1 MVNPELK
8 VFIEAEIIPE
18 YKNFGRSHNV
28 EHVQRVISNSL
39 ELAKFLVDGKI
50 DEDMAYA
57 IAAYHD
63 LGMSGPREIHH
74 ITSGKILMKDSR
86 LRKWFSPEQIQ
97 VMKEAVEDHRASSDH
112 APRSIYGRIVAEADR
127 DLEPDVVFTRAIE
140 YGLEHYPELG
150 KGAQWRR
157 FVEHMDE
164 KYSPNGYITLWIP
177 GSINE
182 QNLKQVRTVIADR
195 DALRRTFNEIFDR
208 LNHPEVRA
216 CRDPGVVDF
225 VNP

>member
-8 VFIEAEIIPE
+8 AFIEAEIIPE

-28 EHVQRVISNSL
+28 EHVRRVISNSL
-39 ELAKFLVDGKI
+39 ELAKFLGDGKI

-74 ITSGKILMKDSR
+74 ITSGKILMEDSR

-112 APRSIYGRIVAEADR
+112 APRSVYGRIVAEADR

-150 KGAQWRR
+150 KEAQWRR
-157 FVEHMDE
+157 FAKHMDE
-164 KYSPNGYITLWIP
+164 KYSSNGYITLWIP
-177 GSINE
+177 GSPNE
-182 QNLKQVRTVIADR
+182 RNLKQIRAVIADR
-195 DALRRTFNEIFDR
+195 NALRRTFDEIFDR
-208 LNHPEVRA
+208 LNHPA
-216 CRDPGVVDF
+216 PSSTT
-225 VNP
+225 

>member
-8 VFIEAEIIPE
+8 AFIEAEIIPE
-18 YKNFGRSHNV
+18 YKSFGRSHNV
-28 EHVQRVISNSL
+28 EHVRRVISNSL
-39 ELAKFLVDGKI
+39 ELAKFLGDGKI

-74 ITSGKILMKDSR
+74 ITSGKILMEDTR
-86 LRKWFSPEQIQ
+86 LRKWFSPEQLL

-112 APRSIYGRIVAEADR
+112 APRSVYGRIVAEADR

-150 KGAQWRR
+150 KEAQWRR
-157 FVEHMDE
+157 FAKHMDE
-164 KYSPNGYITLWIP
+164 KYSSNGYITLWIP
-177 GSINE
+177 GSTNE
-182 QNLKQVRTVIADR
+182 RNLKQVRAVIADR
-195 DALRRTFNEIFDR
+195 NALRRTFNEILDQ
-208 LNHPEVRA
+208 LNHPA
-216 CRDPGVVDF
+216 PSSTT
-225 VNP
+225 

>member
-8 VFIEAEIIPE
+8 AFIEAEIIPE
-18 YKNFGRSHNV
+18 YKSFGRSHNV
-28 EHVQRVISNSL
+28 EHVRRVISNSL
-39 ELAKFLVDGKI
+39 ELAKFLGDGKI

-74 ITSGKILMKDSR
+74 ITSGKILMEDTR
-86 LRKWFSPEQIQ
+86 LRKWFSPEQLL

-112 APRSIYGRIVAEADR
+112 APRSVYGRIVAEADR

-150 KGAQWRR
+150 KEAQWRR
-157 FVEHMDE
+157 FAKHMDE
-164 KYSPNGYITLWIP
+164 KYSSNGYITLWIP
-177 GSINE
+177 GSTNE
-182 QNLKQVRTVIADR
+182 RNLKQIRAVIADR
-195 DALRRTFNEIFDR
+195 NALRRTFNEIFDR
-208 LNHPEVRA
+208 LNHPA
-216 CRDPGVVDF
+216 PSSTT
-225 VNP
+225 

>member
-8 VFIEAEIIPE
+8 AFIEAEIIPE

-28 EHVQRVISNSL
+28 EHVRRVISNSL
-39 ELAKFLVDGKI
+39 ELAKFLGDGKI

-74 ITSGKILMKDSR
+74 ITSGKILMEDSR

-112 APRSIYGRIVAEADR
+112 APRSVYGRIVAEADR

-150 KGAQWRR
+150 KEAQWRR
-157 FVEHMDE
+157 FAKHMDE
-164 KYSPNGYITLWIP
+164 KYSSNGYITLWIP
-177 GSINE
+177 GSTNE
-182 QNLKQVRTVIADR
+182 RNLKQIRAVIADR

-208 LNHPEVRA
+208 LNHPA
-216 CRDPGVVDF
+216 PSSTT
-225 VNP
+225 

>member
-8 VFIEAEIIPE
+8 AFIEAEIIPE
-18 YKNFGRSHNV
+18 YKSFGRSHNV
-28 EHVQRVISNSL
+28 EHVRRVISNSL
-39 ELAKFLVDGKI
+39 ELAKFLGDGKI

-74 ITSGKILMKDSR
+74 ITSGKILMEDTR
-86 LRKWFSPEQIQ
+86 LRKWFSPEQLL

-112 APRSIYGRIVAEADR
+112 APRSVYGRIVAEADR

-150 KGAQWRR
+150 KEAQWRR
-157 FVEHMDE
+157 FCQAH
-164 KYSPNGYITLWIP
+164 G
-177 GSINE
+177 
-182 QNLKQVRTVIADR
+182 R
-195 DALRRTFNEIFDR
+195 EIQ
-208 LNHPEVRA
+208 L
-216 CRDPGVVDF
+216 
-225 VNP
+225 

>member
-1 MVNPELK
+1 MVNPELEA
-8 VFIEAEIIPE
+8 FIEAEIIPE

-28 EHVQRVISNSL
+28 EHVRRVISNSL
-39 ELAKFLVDGKI
+39 ELAKFLGDRKI

-74 ITSGKILMKDSR
+74 ITSGKILMEDSR
-86 LRKWFSPEQIQ
+86 LMKWFSPEQLL

-112 APRSIYGRIVAEADR
+112 APRSVYGRIVAEADR

-150 KGAQWRR
+150 KEAQWRR
-157 FVEHMDE
+157 FAKHMDE
-164 KYSPNGYITLWIP
+164 KYSSNGYITLWIP
-177 GSINE
+177 GSPNE
-182 QNLKQVRTVIADR
+182 RNLKQIRAVIADR
-195 DALRRTFNEIFDR
+195 NALRRTFDEIFDR
-208 LNHPEVRA
+208 LNHPA
-216 CRDPGVVDF
+216 PSSTT
-225 VNP
+225 

>member
-1 MVNPELK
+1 MVNPELEA
-8 VFIEAEIIPE
+8 FIEAEIIPE

-28 EHVQRVISNSL
+28 EHVRRVISNSL
-39 ELAKFLVDGKI
+39 ELAKFLGDGKL

-74 ITSGKILMKDSR
+74 ITSGKMLMEDSR

-112 APRSIYGRIVAEADR
+112 APRSVYGRIVAEADR

-150 KGAQWRR
+150 KEAQWRR
-157 FVEHMDE
+157 FAKHMDE
-164 KYSPNGYITLWIP
+164 KYSSNGYITLWIP
-177 GSINE
+177 GSPNE
-182 QNLKQVRTVIADR
+182 RNLKQIRAVIADR
-195 DALRRTFNEIFDR
+195 NALRRTFNEIFDR
-208 LNHPEVRA
+208 LNHPA
-216 CRDPGVVDF
+216 PSSTT
-225 VNP
+225 

>member
-1 MVNPELK
+1 MVNPELEA
-8 VFIEAEIIPE
+8 FIEAEIIPE

-28 EHVQRVISNSL
+28 EHVRRVISNSL
-39 ELAKFLVDGKI
+39 ELAKFLGDGKL

-74 ITSGKILMKDSR
+74 ITSGKMLMEDSR
-86 LRKWFSPEQIQ
+86 LRKWFSSEQIQ

-112 APRSIYGRIVAEADR
+112 APRSVYGRIVAEADR

-150 KGAQWRR
+150 KEAQWRR
-157 FVEHMDE
+157 FAKHMDE
-164 KYSPNGYITLWIP
+164 KYSSNGYITLWIP
-177 GSINE
+177 GSTNE
-182 QNLKQVRTVIADR
+182 RNLKQVRAVIADR
-195 DALRRTFNEIFDR
+195 NALRRTFNEIFDR
-208 LNHPEVRA
+208 LNHHVPSSTT
-216 CRDPGVVDF
+216 
-225 VNP
+225 

>member
-8 VFIEAEIIPE
+8 AFIEAEIIPE
-18 YKNFGRSHNV
+18 YKSFGRSHNV
-28 EHVQRVISNSL
+28 EHVRRVISNSL
-39 ELAKFLVDGKI
+39 ELAKFLGDGKI

-74 ITSGKILMKDSR
+74 ITSGKILMEDTR
-86 LRKWFSPEQIQ
+86 LRKWFSPEQLL

-112 APRSIYGRIVAEADR
+112 APRSVYGRIVAEADR

-150 KGAQWRR
+150 KEAQWRR
-157 FVEHMDE
+157 FAKHMDE
-164 KYSPNGYITLWIP
+164 KYSSNGYITLWIP
-177 GSINE
+177 GSPNE
-182 QNLKQVRTVIADR
+182 RNLKQIRAVIADR
-195 DALRRTFNEIFDR
+195 NALRRTFDEIFDR
-208 LNHPEVRA
+208 LNHPA
-216 CRDPGVVDF
+216 PSSTT
-225 VNP
+225 

>member
-8 VFIEAEIIPE
+8 AFIEAEIIPE

-28 EHVQRVISNSL
+28 EHVRRVISNSL
-39 ELAKFLVDGKI
+39 ELAKFLGDGKI

-74 ITSGKILMKDSR
+74 ITSGKILMEDSR

-112 APRSIYGRIVAEADR
+112 APRSVYGRIVAEADR

-150 KGAQWRR
+150 KEAQWRR
-157 FVEHMDE
+157 FAKHMDE
-164 KYSPNGYITLWIP
+164 KYSSNGYITLWIP
-177 GSINE
+177 GSPNE
-182 QNLKQVRTVIADR
+182 RNLKQIRAVIADR
-195 DALRRTFNEIFDR
+195 NALRRTFNEILDQ
-208 LNHPEVRA
+208 LNHPEARVCSTAIR
-216 CRDPGVVDF
+216 
-225 VNP
+225 

>member
-8 VFIEAEIIPE
+8 AFIEAEIIPE
-18 YKNFGRSHNV
+18 YKSFGRSHNV
-28 EHVQRVISNSL
+28 EHVRRVISNSL
-39 ELAKFLVDGKI
+39 ELAKFLGDGKI

-74 ITSGKILMKDSR
+74 ITSGKILMEDTR
-86 LRKWFSPEQIQ
+86 LRKWFSPEQLL

-112 APRSIYGRIVAEADR
+112 APRSVYGRIVAEADR

-150 KGAQWRR
+150 KEAQWRR
-157 FVEHMDE
+157 FAKHMDE
-164 KYSPNGYITLWIP
+164 KYSSNGYITLWIP
-177 GSINE
+177 GSTNE
-182 QNLKQVRTVIADR
+182 RNLKQIRAVIADR
-195 DALRRTFNEIFDR
+195 NALRRTFNEILDQ
-208 LNHPEVRA
+208 LNHPA
-216 CRDPGVVDF
+216 PSSTT
-225 VNP
+225 

>member
-1 MVNPELK
+1 MVNPELEA
-8 VFIEAEIIPE
+8 FIEAEIIPE

-28 EHVQRVISNSL
+28 EHVRRVISNSL
-39 ELAKFLVDGKI
+39 ELAKFLGDGKI

-74 ITSGKILMKDSR
+74 ITSGKILMEDTR
-86 LRKWFSPEQIQ
+86 LRKWFSPEQLL

-112 APRSIYGRIVAEADR
+112 APRSVYGRIVAEADR

-150 KGAQWRR
+150 KEAQWRR
-157 FVEHMDE
+157 FAKHMDE
-164 KYSPNGYITLWIP
+164 KYSSNGYITLWIP
-177 GSINE
+177 GSTNE
-182 QNLKQVRTVIADR
+182 RNLKQVRAVIADR
-195 DALRRTFNEIFDR
+195 NALRRTFDEIFDR
-208 LNHPEVRA
+208 LNHPA
-216 CRDPGVVDF
+216 PSSTT
-225 VNP
+225 

>member
-8 VFIEAEIIPE
+8 AFIEAEIIPE
-18 YKNFGRSHNV
+18 YKSFGRSHNV
-28 EHVQRVISNSL
+28 EHVRRVISNSL
-39 ELAKFLVDGKI
+39 ELAKFLGDGKI

-74 ITSGKILMKDSR
+74 ITSGKILMEDTR
-86 LRKWFSPEQIQ
+86 LRKWFSPEQLL

-112 APRSIYGRIVAEADR
+112 APRSVYGRIVAEADR

-150 KGAQWRR
+150 KEAQWRR
-157 FVEHMDE
+157 FAKHMDE
-164 KYSPNGYITLWIP
+164 KYSSNGYITLWIP
-177 GSINE
+177 GSTNE
-182 QNLKQVRTVIADR
+182 RNLKQVRAVIADR
-195 DALRRTFNEIFDR
+195 NALRRTFNEIFDR
-208 LNHPEVRA
+208 LNHHVPSSTT
-216 CRDPGVVDF
+216 
-225 VNP
+225 

>member
-1 MVNPELK
+1 MVNPELEA
-8 VFIEAEIIPE
+8 FIEAEIIPE

-28 EHVQRVISNSL
+28 EHVRRVISNSL
-39 ELAKFLVDGKI
+39 ELAKFLGDGKL

-74 ITSGKILMKDSR
+74 ITSGKMLMEDSR
-86 LRKWFSPEQIQ
+86 LRKWFSSEQIQ

-112 APRSIYGRIVAEADR
+112 APRSVYGRIVAEADR

-150 KGAQWRR
+150 KEAQWRR
-157 FVEHMDE
+157 FAKHMDE
-164 KYSPNGYITLWIP
+164 KYSSNGYITLWIP
-177 GSINE
+177 GSTNE
-182 QNLKQVRTVIADR
+182 RNLKQVRAVIADR
-195 DALRRTFNEIFDR
+195 NALRRTFNEIFDR
-208 LNHPEVRA
+208 LNHPA
-216 CRDPGVVDF
+216 PSSTT
-225 VNP
+225 

>member
-8 VFIEAEIIPE
+8 AFIEAEIIPE

-28 EHVQRVISNSL
+28 EHVRRVISNSL
-39 ELAKFLVDGKI
+39 ELAKFLGDRKI
-50 DEDMAYA
+50 DEDMVYA

-74 ITSGKILMKDSR
+74 ITSGKILMEDSR

-112 APRSIYGRIVAEADR
+112 APRSVYGRIVAEADR

-150 KGAQWRR
+150 KEAQWRR
-157 FVEHMDE
+157 FAKHMDE
-164 KYSPNGYITLWIP
+164 KYSSNGYITLWIP
-177 GSINE
+177 GSTNE
-182 QNLKQVRTVIADR
+182 RNLKQIRAVIADR
-195 DALRRTFNEIFDR
+195 NALRRTFNEIFDR
-208 LNHPEVRA
+208 LNHPA
-216 CRDPGVVDF
+216 PSSTT
-225 VNP
+225 

>member
-1 MVNPELK
+1 MVNPELEA
-8 VFIEAEIIPE
+8 FIEAEIIPE

-28 EHVQRVISNSL
+28 EHVRRVISNSL
-39 ELAKFLVDGKI
+39 ELAKFLGDGKI

-74 ITSGKILMKDSR
+74 ITSGKILMEDSR

-112 APRSIYGRIVAEADR
+112 APRSVYGRIVAEADR

-150 KGAQWRR
+150 KEAQWRR
-157 FVEHMDE
+157 FAKHMDE
-164 KYSPNGYITLWIP
+164 KYSSNGYITLWIP
-177 GSINE
+177 GSTNE
-182 QNLKQVRTVIADR
+182 RNLKQVRAVIADR
-195 DALRRTFNEIFDR
+195 NALRRTFNEIFDR
-208 LNHPEVRA
+208 LNHHVPSSTT
-216 CRDPGVVDF
+216 
-225 VNP
+225 

>member
-1 MVNPELK
+1 MVNPELEA
-8 VFIEAEIIPE
+8 FIEAEIIPE

-28 EHVQRVISNSL
+28 EHVRRVISNSL
-39 ELAKFLVDGKI
+39 ELAKFLGDGKI

-74 ITSGKILMKDSR
+74 ITSGKILMEDSR
-86 LRKWFSPEQIQ
+86 LRKWFSSEQIQ

-112 APRSIYGRIVAEADR
+112 APRSVYGRIVAEADR

-150 KGAQWRR
+150 KEAQWRR
-157 FVEHMDE
+157 FAKHMDE
-164 KYSPNGYITLWIP
+164 KYSSNGYITLWIP
-177 GSINE
+177 GSTNE
-182 QNLKQVRTVIADR
+182 RNLKQVRAVIADR
-195 DALRRTFNEIFDR
+195 NALRRTFNEIFDR
-208 LNHPEVRA
+208 LNHHVPSSTT
-216 CRDPGVVDF
+216 
-225 VNP
+225 

>member
-1 MVNPELK
+1 MVNPELEA
-8 VFIEAEIIPE
+8 FIEAEIIPE

-28 EHVQRVISNSL
+28 EHVRRVISNSL
-39 ELAKFLVDGKI
+39 ELAKFLGDGKI

-74 ITSGKILMKDSR
+74 ITSGKILMEDSR

-112 APRSIYGRIVAEADR
+112 APRSVYGRIVAEADR

-150 KGAQWRR
+150 KEAQWRR
-157 FVEHMDE
+157 FAKHMDE
-164 KYSPNGYITLWIP
+164 KYSSNGYITLWIP
-177 GSINE
+177 GSPNE
-182 QNLKQVRTVIADR
+182 RNLKQIRAVIADR
-195 DALRRTFNEIFDR
+195 NALRRTFNEIFDR
-208 LNHPEVRA
+208 LNHPV
-216 CRDPGVVDF
+216 PSSTT
-225 VNP
+225 

>member
-1 MVNPELK
+1 MVNPELEA
-8 VFIEAEIIPE
+8 FIEAEIIPE

-28 EHVQRVISNSL
+28 EHVRRVISNSL
-39 ELAKFLVDGKI
+39 ELAKFLGDGKI

-74 ITSGKILMKDSR
+74 ITSGKILMEDSR
-86 LRKWFSPEQIQ
+86 LRKWFSPEQLL

-112 APRSIYGRIVAEADR
+112 APRSVYGRIVAEADR

-150 KGAQWRR
+150 KEAQWRR
-157 FVEHMDE
+157 FAKHMDE
-164 KYSPNGYITLWIP
+164 KYSSNGYITLWIP
-177 GSINE
+177 GSTNE
-182 QNLKQVRTVIADR
+182 RNLKQIRAVIADR
-195 DALRRTFNEIFDR
+195 NALRRTFDEIFDR
-208 LNHPEVRA
+208 LNHPA
-216 CRDPGVVDF
+216 PSSTT
-225 VNP
+225 

>member
-8 VFIEAEIIPE
+8 AFIEAEIIPE

-28 EHVQRVISNSL
+28 EHVRRVISNSL
-39 ELAKFLVDGKI
+39 ELAKFLGDGKL

-74 ITSGKILMKDSR
+74 ITSGKILMEDSR

-112 APRSIYGRIVAEADR
+112 APRSVYGRIVAEADR

-150 KGAQWRR
+150 KEAQWRR
-157 FVEHMDE
+157 FAKHMDE
-164 KYSPNGYITLWIP
+164 KYSSNGYITLWIP
-177 GSINE
+177 GSTNE
-182 QNLKQVRTVIADR
+182 RNLKQVRAVIADR
-195 DALRRTFNEIFDR
+195 NALRRTFDEIFDR
-208 LNHPEVRA
+208 LNHPA
-216 CRDPGVVDF
+216 PSSTT
-225 VNP
+225 

>member
-8 VFIEAEIIPE
+8 AFIEAEIIPE

-28 EHVQRVISNSL
+28 EHVRRVISNSL
-39 ELAKFLVDGKI
+39 ELAKFLGDRKI
-50 DEDMAYA
+50 DEDMVYA

-74 ITSGKILMKDSR
+74 ITSGKILMEDSR
-86 LRKWFSPEQIQ
+86 LMKWFSPEQLL

-112 APRSIYGRIVAEADR
+112 APRSVYGRIVAEADR

-150 KGAQWRR
+150 KEAQWRR
-157 FVEHMDE
+157 FAKHMDE
-164 KYSPNGYITLWIP
+164 KYSSNGYITLWIP
-177 GSINE
+177 GSPNE
-182 QNLKQVRTVIADR
+182 RNLKQVRAVIADR
-195 DALRRTFNEIFDR
+195 NALRRTFNEIFDR
-208 LNHPEVRA
+208 LNHHVPSSTT
-216 CRDPGVVDF
+216 
-225 VNP
+225 

>member
-1 MVNPELK
+1 MVNPELEA
-8 VFIEAEIIPE
+8 FIEAEIIPE

-28 EHVQRVISNSL
+28 EHVRRVISNSL
-39 ELAKFLVDGKI
+39 ELAKFLGDGKL

-74 ITSGKILMKDSR
+74 ITSGKMLMEDSR
-86 LRKWFSPEQIQ
+86 LRKWFSSEQIQ

-112 APRSIYGRIVAEADR
+112 APRSVYGRIVAEADR

-150 KGAQWRR
+150 KEAQWRR
-157 FVEHMDE
+157 FAKHMDE
-164 KYSPNGYITLWIP
+164 KYSSNGYITLWIP
-177 GSINE
+177 GSTNE
-182 QNLKQVRTVIADR
+182 RNLKQVRAVIADR
-195 DALRRTFNEIFDR
+195 NALRRTFDEIFDR
-208 LNHPEVRA
+208 LNHPA
-216 CRDPGVVDF
+216 PSSTT
-225 VNP
+225 

>member
-1 MVNPELK
+1 MVNPELEA
-8 VFIEAEIIPE
+8 FIEAEIIPE

-28 EHVQRVISNSL
+28 EHVRRVISNSL
-39 ELAKFLVDGKI
+39 ELAKFLGDGKI

-74 ITSGKILMKDSR
+74 ITSGKILMEDTR
-86 LRKWFSPEQIQ
+86 LRKWFSPEQLL

-112 APRSIYGRIVAEADR
+112 APRSVYGRIVAEADR

-150 KGAQWRR
+150 KEAQWRR
-157 FVEHMDE
+157 FAKHMDE
-164 KYSPNGYITLWIP
+164 KYSSNGYITLWIP
-177 GSINE
+177 GSPNE
-182 QNLKQVRTVIADR
+182 RNLKQIRAVIADR
-195 DALRRTFNEIFDR
+195 NALRRTFDEIFDR
-208 LNHPEVRA
+208 LNHPA
-216 CRDPGVVDF
+216 PSSTT
-225 VNP
+225 

>member
-1 MVNPELK
+1 MVNPELEA
-8 VFIEAEIIPE
+8 FIEAEIIPE

-28 EHVQRVISNSL
+28 EHVRRVISNSL
-39 ELAKFLVDGKI
+39 ELAKFLGDGKI

-74 ITSGKILMKDSR
+74 ITSGKILMEDSR

-112 APRSIYGRIVAEADR
+112 APRSVYGRIVAEADR

-150 KGAQWRR
+150 KEAQWRR
-157 FVEHMDE
+157 FAKHMDE
-164 KYSPNGYITLWIP
+164 KYSSNGYITLWIP
-177 GSINE
+177 GSPNE
-182 QNLKQVRTVIADR
+182 RNLKQIRAVIADR
-195 DALRRTFNEIFDR
+195 NALRRTFNEIFDR
-208 LNHPEVRA
+208 LNHPA
-216 CRDPGVVDF
+216 PSSTT
-225 VNP
+225 

>member
-8 VFIEAEIIPE
+8 AFIEAEIIPE
-18 YKNFGRSHNV
+18 YKSFGRSHNV
-28 EHVQRVISNSL
+28 EHVRRVISNSL
-39 ELAKFLVDGKI
+39 ELAKFLGDGKI

-74 ITSGKILMKDSR
+74 ITSGKILMEDTR

-112 APRSIYGRIVAEADR
+112 APRSVYGRIVAEADR

-150 KGAQWRR
+150 KEAQWRR
-157 FVEHMDE
+157 FAKHMDE
-164 KYSPNGYITLWIP
+164 KYSSNGYITLWIP
-177 GSINE
+177 GSTNE
-182 QNLKQVRTVIADR
+182 RNLKQVRAVIADR
-195 DALRRTFNEIFDR
+195 NALRRTFDEIFDR
-208 LNHPEVRA
+208 LNHPA
-216 CRDPGVVDF
+216 PSSTT
-225 VNP
+225 

>member
-8 VFIEAEIIPE
+8 AFIEAEIIPE

-28 EHVQRVISNSL
+28 EHVRRVISNSL
-39 ELAKFLVDGKI
+39 ELAKFLGDGKI

-74 ITSGKILMKDSR
+74 ITSGKILMEDSR

-112 APRSIYGRIVAEADR
+112 APRSVYGRIVAEADR

-150 KGAQWRR
+150 KEAQWRR
-157 FVEHMDE
+157 FAKHMDE
-164 KYSPNGYITLWIP
+164 KYSSNGYITLWIP
-177 GSINE
+177 GSTNE
-182 QNLKQVRTVIADR
+182 RNLKQVRAVIADR
-195 DALRRTFNEIFDR
+195 NALRRTFNEILDQ
-208 LNHPEVRA
+208 LNHPA
-216 CRDPGVVDF
+216 PSSTT
-225 VNP
+225 

>member
-1 MVNPELK
+1 MVNPELEA
-8 VFIEAEIIPE
+8 FIEAEIIPE

-28 EHVQRVISNSL
+28 EHVRRVISNSL
-39 ELAKFLVDGKI
+39 ELAKFLGDGKI

-74 ITSGKILMKDSR
+74 ITSGKILMEDSR
-86 LRKWFSPEQIQ
+86 LRKWFSPEQLL

-112 APRSIYGRIVAEADR
+112 APRSVYGRIVAEADR

-150 KGAQWRR
+150 KEAQWRR
-157 FVEHMDE
+157 FAKHMDE
-164 KYSPNGYITLWIP
+164 KYSSNGYITLWIP
-177 GSINE
+177 GSPNE
-182 QNLKQVRTVIADR
+182 RNLKQIRAVIADR
-195 DALRRTFNEIFDR
+195 NALRRTFDEIFDR
-208 LNHPEVRA
+208 LNHPA
-216 CRDPGVVDF
+216 PSSTT
-225 VNP
+225 

>member
-1 MVNPELK
+1 MVNPELEA
-8 VFIEAEIIPE
+8 FIEAEIIPE

-28 EHVQRVISNSL
+28 EHVRRVISNSL
-39 ELAKFLVDGKI
+39 ELAKFLGDGKI

-74 ITSGKILMKDSR
+74 ITSGKILMEDSR

-112 APRSIYGRIVAEADR
+112 APRSVYGRIVAEADR

-150 KGAQWRR
+150 KEAQWRR
-157 FVEHMDE
+157 FAKHMDE
-164 KYSPNGYITLWIP
+164 KYSSNGYITLWIP
-177 GSINE
+177 GSPNE
-182 QNLKQVRTVIADR
+182 RNLKQIRAVIADR
-195 DALRRTFNEIFDR
+195 NALRRTFNEIFDQ
-208 LNHPEVRA
+208 LNHPV
-216 CRDPGVVDF
+216 PSSTT
-225 VNP
+225 

>member
-8 VFIEAEIIPE
+8 AFIEAEIIPE

-28 EHVQRVISNSL
+28 EHVRRVISNSL
-39 ELAKFLVDGKI
+39 ELAKFLGDGKI

-74 ITSGKILMKDSR
+74 ITSGKILMEDTR
-86 LRKWFSPEQIQ
+86 LRKWFSPEQLL

-112 APRSIYGRIVAEADR
+112 APRSVYGRIVAEADR

-150 KGAQWRR
+150 KEAQWRR
-157 FVEHMDE
+157 FAKHMDE
-164 KYSPNGYITLWIP
+164 KYSSNGYITLWIP
-177 GSINE
+177 GSPNE
-182 QNLKQVRTVIADR
+182 RNLKQIRAVIADR
-195 DALRRTFNEIFDR
+195 NALRRTFNEILDQ
-208 LNHPEVRA
+208 LNHPEARVCSTAIR
-216 CRDPGVVDF
+216 
-225 VNP
+225 

>member
-8 VFIEAEIIPE
+8 AFIEAEIIPE
-18 YKNFGRSHNV
+18 YKSFGRSHNV
-28 EHVQRVISNSL
+28 EHVRRVISNSL
-39 ELAKFLVDGKI
+39 ELAKFLGDGKI

-74 ITSGKILMKDSR
+74 ITSGKILMEDTR
-86 LRKWFSPEQIQ
+86 LRKWFSPEQLL

-112 APRSIYGRIVAEADR
+112 APRSVYGRIVAEADR

-150 KGAQWRR
+150 KEAQWRR
-157 FVEHMDE
+157 FAKHMDE
-164 KYSPNGYITLWIP
+164 KYSSNGYITLWIP
-177 GSINE
+177 GSTNE
-182 QNLKQVRTVIADR
+182 RNLKQVRAVIADR
-195 DALRRTFNEIFDR
+195 NALRRTFDEFFDR
-208 LNHPEVRA
+208 LNHPA
-216 CRDPGVVDF
+216 PSSTT
-225 VNP
+225 

>member
-8 VFIEAEIIPE
+8 AFIEAEIIPE
-18 YKNFGRSHNV
+18 YKSFGRSHNV
-28 EHVQRVISNSL
+28 EHVRRVISNSL
-39 ELAKFLVDGKI
+39 ELAKFLGDGKI

-74 ITSGKILMKDSR
+74 ITSGKILMEDTR
-86 LRKWFSPEQIQ
+86 LRKWFSPEQLL

-112 APRSIYGRIVAEADR
+112 APRSVYGRIVAEADR

-150 KGAQWRR
+150 KEAQWRR
-157 FVEHMDE
+157 FAKHMDE
-164 KYSPNGYITLWIP
+164 KYSSNGYITLWIP
-177 GSINE
+177 GSTNE
-182 QNLKQVRTVIADR
+182 RNLKQVRAVIADR
-195 DALRRTFNEIFDR
+195 NALRRTFNEILDQ
-208 LNHPEVRA
+208 LNHPEARVCSTAIR
-216 CRDPGVVDF
+216 
-225 VNP
+225 

>member
-1 MVNPELK
+1 MVNPELEA
-8 VFIEAEIIPE
+8 FIEVEIIPE

-28 EHVQRVISNSL
+28 EHVRRVISNSL
-39 ELAKFLVDGKI
+39 ELAKFLGDGKI

-74 ITSGKILMKDSR
+74 ITSGKMLMEDSR
-86 LRKWFSPEQIQ
+86 LRKWFSSEQIQ

-112 APRSIYGRIVAEADR
+112 APRSVYGRIVAEADR

-150 KGAQWRR
+150 KEAQWRR
-157 FVEHMDE
+157 FAKHMDE
-164 KYSPNGYITLWIP
+164 KYSSNGYITLWIP
-177 GSINE
+177 GSPNE
-182 QNLKQVRTVIADR
+182 RNLKQIRAVIADR
-195 DALRRTFNEIFDR
+195 NALRRTFNEIFDR
-208 LNHPEVRA
+208 LNHHVPSSTT
-216 CRDPGVVDF
+216 
-225 VNP
+225 

>member
-1 MVNPELK
+1 MVNPELEA
-8 VFIEAEIIPE
+8 FIEAEIIPE

-28 EHVQRVISNSL
+28 EHVRRVISNSL
-39 ELAKFLVDGKI
+39 ELAKFLGDGKL

-74 ITSGKILMKDSR
+74 ITSGKMLMEDSR

-112 APRSIYGRIVAEADR
+112 APRSVYGRIVAEADR

-140 YGLEHYPELG
+140 YGLEHYPQLG
-150 KGAQWRR
+150 KEAQWRR
-157 FVEHMDE
+157 FAKHMDE
-164 KYSPNGYITLWIP
+164 KYSSNGYITLWIP
-177 GSINE
+177 GSTNE
-182 QNLKQVRTVIADR
+182 RNLKQIRAVIADR
-195 DALRRTFNEIFDR
+195 NALRRTFNEIFDR
-208 LNHPEVRA
+208 LNHPA
-216 CRDPGVVDF
+216 PSSTT
-225 VNP
+225 